1 MTHSNTTYPQVAYD
15 FVKNQIVNLHYKPG
29 EYVTDTQIAGQL
41 SISRTPVREAFLRLE
56 KEGLLVYEP
65 RRGWKVYTL
74 TLKDIHEI
82 FDIKLAVEGM
92 IAHKAAE
99 CQDEELR
106 GELKVILETM
116 ETAVEADDAECWL
129 QADIRLHA
137 ILYQMAGNERAN
149 RIINNLNDQWHR
161 IRIGFVALHGRTR
174 RSTREHRSFIE
185 SILAGNGD
193 EAEQKMRAH
202 LSLLR
207 EELVRLLVAV
217 VLPFAEDGI

>member
-1 MTHSNTTYPQVAYD
+1 
-15 FVKNQIVNLHYKPG
+15 
-29 EYVTDTQIAGQL
+29 
-41 SISRTPVREAFLRLE
+41 
-56 KEGLLVYEP
+56 
-65 RRGWKVYTL
+65 
-74 TLKDIHEI
+74 
-82 FDIKLAVEGM
+82 
-92 IAHKAAE
+92 
-99 CQDEELR
+99 
-106 GELKVILETM
+106 
-116 ETAVEADDAECWL
+116 
-129 QADIRLHA
+129 
-137 ILYQMAGNERAN
+137 MAGNERAN